1 MCYANKKE
9 IMFYPL
15 GRHFPGSIMTDF
27 APFFAHMC
35 YAKRTLPLGTY
46 HLSSLSTV
54 LKADCDARS
63 EDFST
68 TPKKRASVS
77 SGLLLPR
84 RTARHPLELPRVLP
98 RHARFIPG
106 AFAAFPEAVAFL
118 ADETGVAEAA
128 VFGAVVLLA
137 GACEGGGFG

>member
-1 MCYANKKE
+1 MC
-9 IMFYPL
+9 
-15 GRHFPGSIMTDF
+15 
-27 APFFAHMC
+27 C
-35 YAKRTLPLGTY
+35 AKRTLPLGTY
-46 HLSSLSTV
+46 HLSSLLTII
-54 LKADCDARS
+54 KADCDAPS
-63 EDFST
+63 ENPST
-68 TPKKRASVS
+68 ITNERASVS
-77 SGLLLPR
+77 SDLLLPR